1 MIESVLQVL
10 AYTGV
15 GLAVLMAGFLMLD
28 ALTPGR
34 LGHHIMQGNPGAG
47 LLAASALV
55 SLGLIQWFAIDE
67 ARTKLNAAY
76 GAVLDALCARA

>member
-1 MIESVLQVL
+1 MFESVLQVL

-28 ALTPGR
+28 VLTPGR

-47 LLAASALV
+47 LLAATRCSRSA
-55 SLGLIQWFAIDE
+55 
-67 ARTKLNAAY
+67 
-76 GAVLDALCARA
+76 